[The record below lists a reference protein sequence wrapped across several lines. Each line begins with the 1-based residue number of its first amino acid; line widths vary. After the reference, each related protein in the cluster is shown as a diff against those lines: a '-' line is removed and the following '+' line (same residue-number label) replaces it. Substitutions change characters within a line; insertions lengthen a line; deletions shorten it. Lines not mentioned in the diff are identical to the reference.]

1 MTSTRARQL
10 VLGVDTHRDLH
21 VAVLLDRLARKLA
34 TASFGTTNAA
44 NAALLAWTRRH
55 GQVTI
60 AGVEGTGSYGY
71 RLAQQLLADGIHVVE
86 VNRPDRARRRRKGK
100 NDPVDAEAAARAV
113 LAGDATAIPK
123 CRNGA
128 VGELRALVLARRS
141 AIKARTQ
148 ATNQLRVLL
157 VDGDDELRGRLD
169 RLRKHHLAHACA
181 ELHPDGGALHLALRS
196 LGRRW
201 LALHHEITDLD
212 QAITATV
219 TGIAPR
225 LLARH
230 SVGVH
235 TAARLLLTAGDNPTR
250 LRSEAAFA
258 ALCGTSPVEASS
270 GKTVRHRLNRG
281 GDRAANNAL
290 WTIAFVRLIHDPR
303 TRAYAAKRTAQGS
316 SRKEILRCLKR
327 TIARELY
334 PLILEALTPP
344 KPA

>member
-1 MTSTRARQL
+1 MALIPTRHL

-21 VAVLLDRLARKLA
+21 VAVLLDRLGRKLA
-34 TASFGTTNAA
+34 TASFGTSDAA
-44 NAALLAWTRRH
+44 NAALLAWTGRH
-55 GQVTI
+55 GQVTM

-71 RLAQQLLADGIHVVE
+71 RLARQLLAAGIHVVE

-100 NDPVDAEAAARAV
+100 NDPVDAEAAARAA

-128 VGELRALVLARRS
+128 VGELRALVMARRS

-148 ATNQLRVLL
+148 ATNQLRALL
-157 VDGDDELRGRLD
+157 VDGDDELRGRLGP
-169 RLRKHHLAHACA
+169 LSKHHLAHACA
-181 ELHPDGGALHLALRS
+181 DLDANGGALQLALRS

-201 LALHHEITDLD
+201 LALHQEITDLD
-212 QAITATV
+212 QAITTV
-219 TGIAPR
+219 TRIAPR
-225 LLARH
+225 LLAHH

-327 TIARELY
+327 TIDRELY
-334 PLILEALTPP
+334 PPILEALTAPE
-344 KPA
+344 PA

>member
-1 MTSTRARQL
+1 MAPIPTAQL

-21 VAVLLDRLARKLA
+21 VAVLLDRVGRKLA
-34 TASFGTTNAA
+34 TASFGTTDAA
-44 NAALLAWTRRH
+44 NAVLLEWTRRH

-71 RLAQQLLADGIHVVE
+71 RLAQQLIAHGIQVVE

-100 NDPVDAEAAARAV
+100 SDPVDAEAAARAV

-123 CRNGA
+123 CRNGV
-128 VGELRALVLARRS
+128 VGQLRALVMARRS

-148 ATNQLRVLL
+148 ATNQLRALL
-157 VDGDDELRGRLD
+157 VDGDDELRGRLGP
-169 RLRKHHLAHACA
+169 LRKHHLAHACA
-181 ELHPDGGALHLALRS
+181 DLDPGGGVFHLALRS

-201 LALHHEITDLD
+201 LALHQEIVDLD
-212 QAITATV
+212 QAITTSV
-219 TGIAPR
+219 TRIAPR

-270 GKTVRHRLNRG
+270 GQTVRHRLNRG

-334 PLILEALTPP
+334 PLILEALTAPE
-344 KPA
+344 PA

>member
-1 MTSTRARQL
+1 MAPIPTAQL
-10 VLGVDTHRDLH
+10 VLGIDTHRDLH
-21 VAVLLDRLARKLA
+21 VAVLLDRVGRKLA
-34 TASFGTTNAA
+34 TAYFDTTDAA

-71 RLAQQLLADGIHVVE
+71 RLAQQLIAHGIQVVE
-86 VNRPDRARRRRKGK
+86 VNRPDRTRRRRKGK
-100 NDPVDAEAAARAV
+100 SDPIDAEAAARAV

-128 VGELRALVLARRS
+128 VGQLRALVMARRS

-148 ATNQLRVLL
+148 ATNQLRALL
-157 VDGDDELRGRLD
+157 VDTDDELRGRLGP
-169 RLRKHHLAHACA
+169 LRKHRLAHACA
-181 ELHPDGGALHLALRS
+181 DLDPAGGVLHLALCS

-201 LALHHEITDLD
+201 LALHQEITDLD
-212 QAITATV
+212 QAITTTV
-219 TGIAPR
+219 TRTAPR

-270 GKTVRHRLNRG
+270 GQTVRHRLNRG

-290 WTIAFVRLIHDPR
+290 WTIAFIRLIHDPR

-334 PLILEALTPP
+334 PLILEALTTPE
-344 KPA
+344 PA

>member
-1 MTSTRARQL
+1 MAPTPTRQL
-10 VLGVDTHRDLH
+10 ILGVDTHRDLH
-21 VAVLLDRLARKLA
+21 VAVLLDRLGRKLT

-44 NAALLAWTRRH
+44 NAALVAWTRHH

-71 RLAQQLLADGIHVVE
+71 RLAQQLVADGIHVVQ
-86 VNRPDRARRRRKGK
+86 VNRARRRRKGK
-100 NDPVDAEAAARAV
+100 NDPVDAAEAAARAV

-157 VDGDDELRGRLD
+157 VDTDDELRGRLD

-181 ELHPDGGALHLALRS
+181 DLHPAGGALHLALRS

-201 LALHHEITDLD
+201 LALHQEITDLD
-212 QAITATV
+212 QAITTTV

-334 PLILEALTPP
+334 PLILEALTAP
-344 KPA
+344 KPS